1 MRLRPQLVARFIRHA
16 TRHLS
21 LTQCAKALSEE
32 GKEVMGLQPVESV
45 GIQGTGGMSTAPA
58 SKPAEATAAQTSA
71 GASSTTSMTSS
82 TSAMMIHSRV
92 DEFLS
97 SFGSELQSDQQ
108 LRMIIGL
115 LILQALLGNDRKES
129 DVQGG
134 ELMTASLVASMLDG
148 GKNEAAI
155 ISETNIVQI
164 QQQST
169 LVMTDQ
175 AIQTLADDGSSIGG
189 EDSPGS
195 RLDVTS

>member
-1 MRLRPQLVARFIRHA
+1 
-16 TRHLS
+16 
-21 LTQCAKALSEE
+21 
-32 GKEVMGLQPVESV
+32 MGLQPVESV